1 MIVVTVV
8 IQLKHW
14 LGKITF
20 HASQNYDTK
29 WLHKINGKSVHLT
42 SKQLVKIR
50 EYLLLVMT
58 NQ

>member
-1 MIVVTVV
+1 MPV
-8 IQLKHW
+8 
-14 LGKITF
+14 KITKP
-20 HASQNYDTK
+20 NGYT
-29 WLHKINGKSVHLT
+29 NGKSVHLT